1 MGRDS
6 FWMFDFLGT
15 VMPIFIVVIIAIL
28 LLSAGK
34 GILRW
39 NNNNKLPQLTVGSCI
54 VSKRNEVKQHHN
66 HQNDQISSYTRTCY
80 YITFE
85 VDSGDRIEFVVNGEE
100 YGLCAEG
107 DTGQLT
113 FQGTRYMGFHR
124 NPRFTTQEDARSG
137 RRGYE

>member
-1 MGRDS
+1 MGTDS
-6 FWMFDFLGT
+6 FWMFDFIGT
-15 VMPIFIVVIIAIL
+15 VMPIFIIVIIGIL

-39 NNNNKLPQLTVGSCI
+39 SSNNKQPQLTVGSSI
-54 VSKRNEVKQHHN
+54 VSKRNEVKQHQN
-66 HQNDQISSYTRTCY
+66 YQNDQISSYTRTCY

-113 FQGTRYMGFHR
+113 FQGTRYMGFQR
-124 NPRFTTQEDARSG
+124 NPRFTRQENAHSQ
-137 RRGYE
+137 RRGYD

>member
-1 MGRDS
+1 MGLDS
-6 FWMFDFLGT
+6 FWMFDFVGT
-15 VMPIFIVVIIAIL
+15 VMPIFIIVIVAIL

-34 GILRW
+34 SILQW
-39 NNNNKLPQLTVGSCI
+39 NNNNRQPLLTVDSCI
-54 VSKRNEVKQHHN
+54 VSKRIEVKQHNN
-66 HQNDQISSYTRTCY
+66 HQNDQVTSYTRTSY

-85 VDSGDRIEFVVNGEE
+85 VGSGDRIEFIVDGDE

-107 DTGQLT
+107 DQGQLT

-124 NPRFTTQEDARSG
+124 NPRFTTQDDARSG

>member
-1 MGRDS
+1 MGTDS
-6 FWMFDFLGT
+6 FWMFDFVGT
-15 VMPIFIVVIIAIL
+15 VMPIFIIVIIGIL
-28 LLSAGK
+28 LLSVGK

-39 NNNNKLPQLTVGSCI
+39 NNNNKQPQLTVGSSI
-54 VSKRNEVKQHHN
+54 VSKRNEVKQHQN

-113 FQGTRYMGFHR
+113 FQGTRYMGFQR
-124 NPRFTTQEDARSG
+124 NPRFTRQDNVRSQ

>member
-1 MGRDS
+1 MGTDS
-6 FWMFDFLGT
+6 FWMFDFVGT
-15 VMPIFIVVIIAIL
+15 VIPIFIVVIIGIL

-34 GILRW
+34 GILQW
-39 NNNNKLPQLTVGSCI
+39 NNNNKQPQITVGSCI

-66 HQNDQISSYTRTCY
+66 HQNDQISSYTRTSY

-85 VDSGDRIEFVVNGEE
+85 IDSGDRIEFVVNGEE

-107 DTGQLT
+107 DMGQLT

-124 NPRFTTQEDARSG
+124 NLRFTAQVDGRSE